1 MKGVVAD
8 DNTVT
13 GPKMKRC
20 EGFEVFIGRIP
31 MTCVKADLKSLAAP
45 YNPIH
50 DRMLR
55 RDDSDYLFG
64 SPKHFCI
71 QFFLQNKYPI
81 DQFVVCFP

>member
-31 MTCVKADLKSLAAP
+31 MTCVKADLKNLAAP
-45 YNPIH
+45 FNPIH
-50 DRMLR
+50 VRMLR
-55 RDDSDYLFG
+55 RPDFDYLFG
-64 SPKHFCI
+64 SPKHFSI
-71 QFFLQNKYPI
+71 QILLQKKYSI
-81 DQFVVCFP
+81 DQFII